1 MPRRIQLIVA
11 RPYHG
16 ADGQVL
22 YEPGQMFLL
31 SDLAGLPD
39 DLRVR
44 DVIFDDVDG
53 IIAASS
59 DEQVV
64 TRRTQ

>member
-1 MPRRIQLIVA
+1 
-11 RPYHG
+11 
-16 ADGQVL
+16 
-22 YEPGQMFLL
+22 
-31 SDLAGLPD
+31 LAGLPD

-44 DVIFDDVDG
+44 DVIFDDVEG
-53 IIAASS
+53 IIAASG